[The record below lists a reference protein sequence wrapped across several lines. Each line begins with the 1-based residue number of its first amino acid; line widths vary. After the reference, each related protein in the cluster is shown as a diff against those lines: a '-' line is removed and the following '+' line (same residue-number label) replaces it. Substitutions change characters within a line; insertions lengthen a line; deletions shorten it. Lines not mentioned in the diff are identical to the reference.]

1 MSGLNP
7 CSAAGLEEF
16 CQALVFEASNH
27 SLNVPCNVSGV
38 KAHNAEHSGDLGVA
52 TKEPRKG
59 RPAAIGRILLRL
71 VMGQEHNT
79 LTLAESAGTVLCRM
93 NKKHSSLHAWVLVKH
108 GKTHTRRNTGM
119 SR

>member
-1 MSGLNP
+1 MIIFWNIETFLFINQLHITP
-7 CSAAGLEEF
+7 
-16 CQALVFEASNH
+16 
-27 SLNVPCNVSGV
+27 
-38 KAHNAEHSGDLGVA
+38 KHSGDLGVA

-59 RPAAIGRILLRL
+59 RPAAISRILLRL